1 MISGYDVRQNQR
13 QTEDVSPKYDIMQ
26 IGRMVACDHNGDN
39 DMGPLITIP
48 MTMETMTMM
57 IMGC

>member
-1 MISGYDVRQNQR
+1 MSHQ
-13 QTEDVSPKYDIMQ
+13 SLYDIMQ
-26 IGRMVACDHNGDN
+26 IGRMVACAHNGDN